1 MMFFSFMLFT
11 ILTFMVTVDRTDSKG
26 RHDECED
33 EKTGELNSFLWKLN
47 RDPPSYFFG
56 TIHVPYTRVW
66 DYIPDNSKIAFEQS
80 EHIFFELDL
89 TDPYTMAALA
99 RCQLLPHGEN
109 LSNVLPSDIYSRLKQ
124 HLDYVKV
131 MMPLWLT
138 VDQKGKGLYADYLF
152 NAIAGNWER
161 KRPIWVMLMVNSL
174 TETDIKSRGI
184 PVLDLYLAQEADK
197 MGKIMGAI
205 ERVEEQCIPL
215 NELNFS
221 QVLFALN
228 QTLWQQEVLRMS
240 KGRSLY
246 TTDDLIHHYNC
257 GDLNSII
264 FDHDSAQLP
273 LLSNTS
279 IQPEDLETA
288 KVIDDYFRM
297 ELINKRNRRMA
308 DRVISLLKTH
318 PKKSFFFAFG
328 AGHFLGNDTVL
339 DRLKGEGFGVDHLS
353 PDAHIPELLYIENKS
368 WRLGKSHEFS
378 LSSHV
383 FPLPSDVLYGDI
395 NYLFKN
401 RVKLE
406 KRYKNRRKNRL
417 QEEFGDFWFQMDA
430 ESRAWLEQTHKV
442 KQKKYR
448 SNKPFN
454 DLWVRLE
461 TPRPNLM
468 QQIANT
474 DLHGPVEWTT
484 PNFISFIQHGYTSNR
499 ASCFFMMASWEMIPL
514 YFMQLVLVFVTVR

>member
-1 MMFFSFMLFT
+1 MMYSSFMLFT
-11 ILTFMVTVDRTDSKG
+11 LLTFMIIVDQTDSRG
-26 RHDECED
+26 RHEECED

-89 TDPYTMAALA
+89 TDPYTMVALA

-109 LSNVLPSDIYSRLKQ
+109 LSNVLPRDIYRRLKQ

-138 VDQKGKGLYADYLF
+138 VDQKGKGMYADYLF

-197 MGKIMGAI
+197 MGKITGAI
-205 ERVEEQCIPL
+205 ERVEEQCVPL

-228 QTLWQQEVLRMS
+228 QTLWQHEVLRTS
-240 KGRSLY
+240 KGRSVY

-273 LLSNTS
+273 LLSNSS
-279 IQPEDLETA
+279 IQPQDLETA
-288 KVIDDYFRM
+288 KVIDDYFRI

-353 PDAHIPELLYIENKS
+353 PDAHIPE
-368 WRLGKSHEFS
+368 
-378 LSSHV
+378 
-383 FPLPSDVLYGDI
+383 
-395 NYLFKN
+395 
-401 RVKLE
+401 VKLQ
-406 KRYKNRRKNRL
+406 KRYKNGRKNRL

-442 KQKKYR
+442 KKKKYR

-461 TPRPNLM
+461 TPRPSLM
-468 QQIANT
+468 QQIADT

-484 PNFISFIQHGYTSNR
+484 PNFISFIQHGYTSNG
-499 ASCFFMMASWEMIPL
+499 ASYCFFVTASWEIIPL
-514 YFMQLVLVFVTVR
+514 YLMQLVLVFVIVG